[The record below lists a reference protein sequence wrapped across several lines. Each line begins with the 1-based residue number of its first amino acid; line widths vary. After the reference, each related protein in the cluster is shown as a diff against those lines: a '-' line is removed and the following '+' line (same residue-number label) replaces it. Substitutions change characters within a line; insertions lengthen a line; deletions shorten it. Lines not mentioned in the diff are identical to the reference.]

1 MKTNQIRKTYLDFF
15 ASKGHKAV
23 ASDSLVPQN
32 DPTLL
37 FTGAGMNQFKDYFLG
52 VKKDLSRATSSQKC
66 LRTADL
72 DEVGRTAYHHSF
84 FEMLGNFSFGDYF
97 KKEAISWAWEFLTE
111 VVKLPKS
118 RLRVTVH
125 LTDNEAF
132 EIWEKHIGIRK
143 DWIYR
148 CGDKSNFWPA
158 NAPEDGPNGPCGP
171 CSEIYFDQDPSKGD
185 GGDIED
191 RRFAE
196 IWNLVFTQFD
206 RTGKQQLVPLQNKNI
221 DTGMGLERL
230 ACMLQGKA
238 SNFEIDLF
246 QPIHAKI
253 RESLSI
259 QDSQTRLRNSL
270 HAIADH
276 ARALTFT
283 IADGVIPSNE
293 GRGYVVRKI
302 LRRALWHGY
311 QLSNNQKLKKPFMF
325 EVIPSVVEAMKD
337 AYPELVSAQAS
348 IQATVQNEEK
358 RFLETLD
365 TGMAILSRHLEKLK
379 NIGKNQL
386 SAEASFELYDT
397 YGFPDELTRIIC
409 EESKVGVDAEGFE
422 RLMGEQ
428 RIRSKGSTQIAA
440 SIFTASG
447 LEKIPSATPATQFT
461 GYSSLSERAKVLWFE
476 VSDKQTSV
484 ILDKTPFYAES
495 GGQVGDRGVL
505 SAAGFEMRVCDTKK
519 LDRFSIHTGELVAGN
534 LKDGLIVDAKVDVAH
549 REAVMRNH
557 TATHLLHAALRK
569 LLGDHVRQLG
579 SLVAADKLRFDYAHG
594 QPLSAEEILKLEQLV
609 NAEVLKNQTV
619 SKAEEDIE
627 TAKKGGAMAF
637 FGEKYGDRV
646 RVVTVPGFSKEL
658 CGGIHCAATGDIG
671 SFVIAS
677 DSSVA
682 SGVRRIEALTGQAA
696 LEYYRELRAKLDR
709 LAGVLK
715 VPAKDMESR
724 IVKLQDTIRT
734 YEKKKTASA
743 GGADL
748 KSVIA
753 GAQKCGAVSLIVH
766 DFGAMSADEIHAL
779 SDSLKNQSENTVFFI
794 VAAEEEKLQTVLASS
809 SKWSAPAVDLRIV
822 FKSIQPLLNL
832 RGGGRPDFIR
842 AGGVAVPDLNV
853 KLDQIRRLLSDFSA
867 QKVS

>member
-15 ASKGHKAV
+15 ASKAHKAV

-97 KKEAISWAWEFLTE
+97 KKEAIAWAWEFLTE

-125 LTDNEAF
+125 QTDREAF

-143 DWIYR
+143 DWIYP

-171 CSEIYFDQDPSKGD
+171 CSEIYFDQDPSQGD
-185 GGDIED
+185 AGDIES

-206 RTGKQQLVPLQNKNI
+206 RTGKHQLVPLKNKNI

-230 ACMLQGKA
+230 ACVLQQKKT
-238 SNFEIDLF
+238 NFDIDLF
-246 QPIHAKI
+246 EPIHAQI
-253 RESLSI
+253 HTSLGVVESHI
-259 QDSQTRLRNSL
+259 HLRNNL

-311 QLSNNQKLKKPFMF
+311 QMRGREKLKSPFLYQ
-325 EVIPSVVEAMKD
+325 VIPTVVNAMKD
-337 AYPELVSAQAS
+337 AYPELTAAQSS
-348 IQATVQNEEK
+348 IQSTVQNEEK

-365 TGMAILSRHLEKLK
+365 QGMAILGKHIEKLK
-379 NIGKNQL
+379 HHGRKML
-386 SAEASFELYDT
+386 DAASSFELYDT
-397 YGFPDELTRIIC
+397 YGFPDELTRMIC
-409 EESKVGVDAEGFE
+409 EESGVVTDHAGFE
-422 RLMGEQ
+422 KLMGEQ
-428 RIRSKGSTQIAA
+428 RQRSKGATQIAA

-447 LEKIPSATPATQFT
+447 LEKIPQETPATHFT
-461 GYSSLSERAKVLWFE
+461 GYSSYREQAKVVWFE
-476 VSDKQTSV
+476 VSNKQASV

-495 GGQVGDRGVL
+495 GGQVGDQGIL
-505 SAAGFEMRVCDTKK
+505 SAPGFEMRVSDTKK
-519 LDRFSIHTGELVAGN
+519 LDRFSIHTGEVLSGD
-534 LKDGLIVDAKVDVAH
+534 LKTGLTVEARVDTEL
-549 REAVMRNH
+549 RESVMSNH
-557 TATHLLHAALRK
+557 TATHLLHAALRN

-579 SLVAADKLRFDYAHG
+579 SLVAAERLRFDYAHG
-594 QPLSAEEILKLEQLV
+594 QPLTADEILKIEQAV
-609 NAEVLKNQTV
+609 NREILKNQAV
-619 SKAEEDIE
+619 AKVEEDIE

-646 RVVTVPGFSKEL
+646 RVVTVPEFSKEL
-658 CGGIHCAATGDIG
+658 CGGTHCSATGEIG
-671 SFVIAS
+671 SFVIVA

-696 LEYYRELRAKLDR
+696 LDYFRELRLRLDR
-709 LAGVLK
+709 LAATLK

-724 IVKLQDTIRT
+724 ILKLQETIRN
-734 YEKKKTASA
+734 YEKKKTSSA
-743 GGADL
+743 GAVDL
-748 KSVIA
+748 KGLMG

-766 DFGAMSADEIHAL
+766 DFGSISADELHAL

-794 VAAEEEKLQTVLASS
+794 VTAEDDKLQTVLASS
-809 SKWSAPAVDLRIV
+809 TKWAGPQVDLRNV

-842 AGGVAVPDLNV
+842 AGGTAGADLSA
-853 KLDQIRRLLSDFSA
+853 KLDQIRKLLSEFSE

>member
-125 LTDNEAF
+125 QTDQEAF

-185 GGDIED
+185 EGDIES

-206 RTGKQQLVPLQNKNI
+206 RTGVQQLTPLKNKNI

-230 ACMLQGKA
+230 ACMLQGKS

-253 RESLSI
+253 RQSLAI
-259 QDSQTRLRNSL
+259 QESQTALRNSL

-311 QLSNNQKLKKPFMF
+311 QLSNNQKLKKPFLF
-325 EVIPSVVEAMKD
+325 EVIPSVVDAMKD
-337 AYPELVSAQAS
+337 AYPELVSAQPS
-348 IQATVQNEEK
+348 IQATVQSEEK

-365 TGMAILSRHLEKLK
+365 TGMIILDKHLNKLK
-379 NIGKNQL
+379 EAGKNQL

-409 EESKVGVDAEGFE
+409 EESKVSVDPAGFE
-422 RLMGEQ
+422 RLMSEQ
-428 RIRSKGSTQIAA
+428 RVRSKGSTQIAA

-447 LEKIPSATPATQFT
+447 LEKIPHDTPATQFT
-461 GYSSLSERAKVLWFE
+461 GYESITEQAKVLWSD
-476 VSDKQTSV
+476 VSGTQAAV
-484 ILDKTPFYAES
+484 VLDKTPFYAES
-495 GGQVGDRGVL
+495 GGQVGDQGVL
-505 SAAGFEMRVCDTKK
+505 TSAGFEMRVTDTRK
-519 LDRFSIHTGELVAGN
+519 LDRFSIHHGEIIAGSIKTGMSVT
-534 LKDGLIVDAKVDVAH
+534 AKVDAEH
-549 REAVMRNH
+549 RQAVMRNH
-557 TATHLLHAALRK
+557 TATHLLHAALRN
-569 LLGDHVRQLG
+569 LLGEHVRQLG
-579 SLVAADKLRFDYAHG
+579 SLVAADRLRFDYAHG
-594 QPLSAEEILKLEQLV
+594 QPLTGDEVLKIENSVNAEILKNQAV
-609 NAEVLKNQTV
+609 TKN
-619 SKAEEDIE
+619 EEDIE

-696 LEYYRELRAKLDR
+696 LDYFHDLRSKLDR
-709 LAGVLK
+709 LAATLK

-724 IVKLQDTIRT
+724 ILKLQDTIRT
-734 YEKKKTASA
+734 YEKKKTSST
-743 GGADL
+743 GGTDL

-766 DFGAMSADEIHAL
+766 DFGSVSADELHAL
-779 SDSLKNQSENTVFFI
+779 SDSLKNQSENTLFFI
-794 VAAEEEKLQTVLASS
+794 VSSEEEKLQTVLASS
-809 SKWSAPAVDLRIV
+809 TKWSLPSVDLRVI
-822 FKSIQPLLNL
+822 FKSIQPLLAL
-832 RGGGRPDFIR
+832 RGGGRADFIR
-842 AGGVAVPDLNV
+842 AGGTAIPDLNG
-853 KLDQIRRLLSDFSA
+853 KLEQIRKMLSDFSA